1 MRTDRIKV
9 EQIVV
14 RPLAGEDEQA
24 MLDAIEAGAPVAS
37 VLTLLLGRCARH
49 DDAPL
54 GARAAALT
62 VGERDALALD
72 LRAASLPTPLRAALT
87 CRACGE
93 VLELVVDPDLLSGR
107 SAADEPVVLEAEGY
121 RLVCRPMTGEDQE
134 HAARSSEDAGATIL
148 ARCVTVTDSSGQTVP
163 VSALPA
169 ALADRAAACVLAL
182 DPAAETTLQA
192 VCPGC
197 GATISG
203 TLDAAGFV
211 LAELSRRAAALPAE
225 ILAIARATGWRE
237 AEILAMPQAR
247 RRRYAALLAPGAA
260 P

>member
-1 MRTDRIKV
+1 MRTDRIRV
-9 EQIVV
+9 EEIVV

-37 VLTLLLGRCARH
+37 VLTLLLGRCAQH
-49 DDAPL
+49 GDAPL

-72 LRAASLPTPLRAALT
+72 LRAASLPSPLRATMT
-87 CRACGE
+87 CTGCGE
-93 VLELVVDPDLLSGR
+93 ALELVLDPHLLSHR
-107 SAADEPVVLEAEGY
+107 SAAGEPVVLEAEGY
-121 RLVCRPMTGEDQE
+121 RLTCRPMTGEDQE
-134 HAARSSEDAGATIL
+134 LAVRSPDEAGATIL
-148 ARCVTVTDSSGQTVP
+148 ARCVTVTHSSGQAVP

-182 DPAAETTLQA
+182 DPAADTTLQA
-192 VCPGC
+192 TCPAC
-197 GATISG
+197 GASVSG

-211 LAELSRRAAALPAE
+211 LAELSRRVAALPAE

-260 P
+260 R